1 MNPAQAPIANPR
13 GRLALAV
20 PLALALASP
29 IALAED
35 EQARQLQRLRQ
46 AIDAVT
52 RDIGGTEKRRHRLSR
67 ELERFDRQIAA
78 KAKALAQLERDRQ
91 ANERRLKK
99 LRGQKRDILART
111 RDQRRQLRR
120 QARAAYLMGRQ
131 HPVKLLLQEDDPNR
145 LGRMLVYY
153 DYFNR
158 HRLEQLGALSQQLA
172 ELQALEQQLQ
182 QETRRQQA
190 LRQRYQEQQ
199 TALRQQRQRRQV
211 LIQRLEQELARSQRK
226 LAQLQADQQRLAK
239 LTRAIRQAAPPP
251 RRSHTRFARLKGKLI
266 WPVEGRIRHRF
277 GSLRPTG
284 KLRWQGVVIAAQ
296 AGTPV
301 RAVADGRV
309 VFADWMRGFGF
320 LIIVDHGGDYFSL
333 YGHNQRL
340 LKGVGERVRQGE
352 TLATV
357 GNSGG
362 QKTPAL
368 YFEIRY
374 RGKAVNPRQWMLA
387 RR

>member
-1 MNPAQAPIANPR
+1 MNLAQAPLSTFR
-13 GRLALAV
+13 TSLGLAGLLV
-20 PLALALASP
+20 LALASP
-29 IALAED
+29 MALAED
-35 EQARQLQRLRQ
+35 DPARQLQRLRQ

-52 RDIGGTEKRRHRLSR
+52 RDISGTETRRNKLTR

-78 KAKALAQLERDRQ
+78 KTKALTQLERQRL
-91 ANERRLKK
+91 ANARRLKK

-111 RDQRRQLRR
+111 RDQRRQLYR

-158 HRLEQLGALSQQLA
+158 HRLEQLGALNKQLA

-199 TALRQQRQRRQV
+199 TALREQRQQRQA
-211 LIQRLEQELARSQRK
+211 LIQRLERELTRSQRK
-226 LAQLQADQQRLAK
+226 LAQLQADQKRLAK
-239 LTRAIRQAAPPP
+239 LTRAIRQAAPEPP
-251 RRSHTRFARLKGKLI
+251 PGHTRFAKLKGKLI

-340 LKGVGERVRQGE
+340 LKEVGEHVRQGE

-362 QKTPAL
+362 QKIPAL

-374 RGKAVNPRQWMLA
+374 RGKAINPRKWMLA

>member
-20 PLALALASP
+20 LLALALASP

-158 HRLEQLGALSQQLA
+158 HRLEQLGALSQQLV
-172 ELQALEQQLQ
+172 ELQVLEQQLQ

-199 TALRQQRQRRQV
+199 SALRQQRQQRQA